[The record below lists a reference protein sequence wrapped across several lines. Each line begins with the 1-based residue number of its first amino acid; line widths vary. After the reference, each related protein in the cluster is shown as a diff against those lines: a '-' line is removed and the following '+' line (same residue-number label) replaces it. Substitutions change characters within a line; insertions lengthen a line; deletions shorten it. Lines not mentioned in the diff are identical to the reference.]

1 MAVGSEERKRL
12 EEIHEINRRFL
23 ELIALH
29 TDRERVGRYGLPAD
43 LCERIRALGA
53 SQRDVLASVPLLL
66 VTATRRAVEQA
77 GKVHDME
84 NNRSRTYD
92 KNEVAEQIF
101 TVALMTW
108 LTQDAQQHHSLASL
122 WLGTERG
129 EGEPLS
135 ELNFGDIQHLAAYAD
150 MILGAR
156 FADRPKV
163 WFDLIRAAESDDPRR
178 HQLARLAVL
187 PHSYPV
193 TKRARPGAGRRRKR

>member
-1 MAVGSEERKRL
+1 MAVGLEERKRL

-23 ELIALH
+23 KLIVPH
-29 TDRERVGRYGLPAD
+29 SERERVGKYGLPAE
-43 LCERIRALGA
+43 LCERIRALRA
-53 SQRDVLASVPLLL
+53 SQRYVLASVPLLL

-77 GKVHDME
+77 GKVRDME
-84 NNRSRTYD
+84 NNHSRTYN

-108 LTQDAQQHHSLASL
+108 LTQDAQQQHTLASL

-129 EGEPLS
+129 EGEPVR
-135 ELNFGDIQHLAAYAD
+135 ELNFGDIQHLAPHAD
-150 MILGAR
+150 RILGAR

-163 WFDLIRAAESDDPRR
+163 WLDLIRAAESDDPRR

-187 PHSYPV
+187 PHSYPI
-193 TKRARPGAGRRRKR
+193 TKRDRPGVGTRRKK